1 MMWFDA
7 TPIASATVEALFNCL
22 WQGLL
27 LCGLVACALAMSRG
41 TNAATRYAI
50 WWATLVATA
59 CLPLLPVAPPVRT
72 PSRPV
77 AIVQVVDPLPPI
89 HRPATVVR
97 MKPVQ
102 LPSEPKPS
110 TPVATF
116 RVRDRWPLAL
126 FCAWML
132 GVAVMLARIGWSFL
146 YIRTLRRTATPLG
159 QELYQSTRIST
170 PMAVGFVH
178 PIILIPEGFAD
189 RLNLAEFDQIV
200 AHERAHI
207 RRGDNW
213 TNLIQKFIEAVM
225 FFHPAVW
232 FIAKRLNL
240 ERESAC
246 DDCVVHS
253 TGAAQPYAACLAKLV
268 EVTAARRQPALAT
281 GIFQGARQISIRI
294 ERLLDRTRNRTPH
307 ASRRTLMLALS
318 GLVVAAVVFP
328 QVRAALAGPL
338 IQLPVARSQPVSQV
352 QAAQV
357 QKEKPP
363 RRQNTEL
370 RRSLEQVLGEL
381 RGQIQDVQLAA
392 EPVLEGLQSQEI
404 QVPDNDDQLRALRE
418 QLANVEQS
426 GNFAQL
432 DSHLKDLNN
441 QLLAAQESMRD
452 AEKASI
458 SQRSSGWW
466 TGLNTRTKGQIEFTD
481 DDADVKSVSPGGYLS
496 IEERRGWTTRKYEV
510 TPTERRYMVN
520 GHSETLDGDGRKW
533 LAETLPQVIR
543 DSAIG
548 ADARVKRILKQ
559 QGPAGVLDEISKILS
574 DHNKRVYFGELFA
587 NGPLAAD
594 ILQRAAR
601 QMGRQIVSDGE
612 KARLLMDVSAT
623 YLKDGSARAEYFDA
637 IGTIASDGEHR
648 RVLSNV
654 LQKDGRTKET
664 LLLTLKSAKGIAS
677 DGEKA
682 RLLMEAADAPSFN
695 DSVSAEYLATVN
707 TIASDGEHA
716 RVLMALLRNGNATKE
731 TLVPAMKSAARIAS
745 DGEKARVLV
754 RAADFYTADPAIRSA
769 FFNAAGG
776 IASDGEKSRVL
787 MAILAR
793 SNLDKE
799 GFIELIRTAA
809 RIASDGEKGRVL
821 RSVASTCPNDDAVV
835 SALVQ
840 AVSTISS
847 DGEYRRVM
855 SAMLGRSDLS
865 ARITAIKHI

>member
-7 TPIASATVEALFNCL
+7 TPIARATVEALFNCL
-22 WQGLL
+22 WQGML
-27 LCGLVACALAMSRG
+27 LCGLVACALAVSRG

-50 WWATLVATA
+50 WWVALIA
-59 CLPLLPVAPPVRT
+59 IASLPLLPVRM
-72 PSRPV
+72 PSRPA
-77 AIVQVVDPLPPI
+77 AIVRVMNNPLPPI

-97 MKPVQ
+97 MRPVQ
-102 LPSEPKPS
+102 LPIESRPS

-116 RVRDRWPLAL
+116 RMRDRWPLAL
-126 FCAWML
+126 FCAWL
-132 GVAVMLARIGWSFL
+132 VGVAGMLARIGWSFL
-146 YIRTLRRTATPLG
+146 YIRTLRRTATPLDE
-159 QELYQSTRIST
+159 ELYQSTRIST
-170 PMAVGFVH
+170 PMAVGFIH
-178 PIILIPEGFAD
+178 PIILIPEGFTD
-189 RLNLAEFDQIV
+189 RLNLAEFSQII

-213 TNLIQKFIEAVM
+213 TNLMQKFIEAVM

-253 TGAAQPYAACLAKLV
+253 TGAAQPYAACLAKLL
-268 EVTAARRQPALAT
+268 EVTAASRQPALAT

-307 ASRRTLMLALS
+307 ASRRTLVLALS
-318 GLVVAAVVFP
+318 GLLVAAIVFP
-328 QVRAALAGPL
+328 QVRAVLAGPL
-338 IQLPVARSQPVSQV
+338 IQLPVTRSEPVTEA

-363 RRQNTEL
+363 QRQNTKP
-370 RRSLEQVLGEL
+370 RRSLEQVLREL
-381 RGQIQDVQLAA
+381 EGQLRDVELTT
-392 EPVLEGLQSQEI
+392 EPVLQGLQDFPELEA
-404 QVPDNDDQLRALRE
+404 PLRAMRQKLDNL
-418 QLANVEQS
+418 QQG
-426 GNFAQL
+426 GNFSQL
-432 DSHLKDLNN
+432 DTQMQRLND

-452 AEKASI
+452 AEKASTF
-458 SQRSSGWW
+458 QRSSGWW
-466 TGLNTRTKGQIEFTD
+466 TGLNIRTEGQIEFTD
-481 DDADVKSVSPGGYLS
+481 DDADVKSVSPGGYLN

-510 TPTERRYMVN
+510 TPTERRYTVN
-520 GHSETLDGDGRKW
+520 GHSQPLDGDGRKW

-559 QGPAGVLDEISKILS
+559 QGPAGVLDEISKISS
-574 DHNKRVYFGELFA
+574 DHAKRVYFGELFA

-601 QMGRQIVSDGE
+601 QMGRQIASDGE

-623 YLKDGSARAEYFDA
+623 YLKDGSARTEYFDA

-682 RLLMEAADAPSFN
+682 RLLMEAADTPSF
-695 DSVSAEYLATVN
+695 DESVSTEYLATVN

-716 RVLMALLRNGNATKE
+716 RVLMALLRNGNASKE
-731 TLVPAMKSAARIAS
+731 TLVLAMKSAARISS

-754 RAADFYTADPAIRSA
+754 RAADFYTADPAIRSV

-776 IASDGEKSRVL
+776 ISSDGEKSRVL
-787 MAILAR
+787 MAILAK

-821 RSVASTCPNDDAVV
+821 RAVASTCPNDDTVV

-840 AVSTISS
+840 AVSTINS

>member
-1 MMWFDA
+1 M
-7 TPIASATVEALFNCL
+7 
-22 WQGLL
+22 L
-27 LCGLVACALAMSRG
+27 LCGLVACALAVSRG

-50 WWATLVATA
+50 WWVALIA
-59 CLPLLPVAPPVRT
+59 IASLPLLPVRM
-72 PSRPV
+72 PSRPA
-77 AIVQVVDPLPPI
+77 AIVRVMNNPLPPI

-97 MKPVQ
+97 MRPVQ
-102 LPSEPKPS
+102 LPIESRPS

-116 RVRDRWPLAL
+116 RMRDRWPLAL
-126 FCAWML
+126 FCAWL
-132 GVAVMLARIGWSFL
+132 VGVAGMLARIGWSFL
-146 YIRTLRRTATPLG
+146 YIRTLRRTATPLDE
-159 QELYQSTRIST
+159 ELYQSTRIST
-170 PMAVGFVH
+170 PMAVGFIH
-178 PIILIPEGFAD
+178 PIILIPEGFTD
-189 RLNLAEFDQIV
+189 RLNLAEFSQII

-213 TNLIQKFIEAVM
+213 TNLMQKFIEAVM

-253 TGAAQPYAACLAKLV
+253 TGAAQPYAACLAKLL
-268 EVTAARRQPALAT
+268 EVTAASRQPALAT

-307 ASRRTLMLALS
+307 ASRRTLVLALS
-318 GLVVAAVVFP
+318 GLLVAAIVFP
-328 QVRAALAGPL
+328 QVRAVLAGPL
-338 IQLPVARSQPVSQV
+338 IQLPVTRSEPVTEA

-363 RRQNTEL
+363 QRQNTKP
-370 RRSLEQVLGEL
+370 RRSLEQVLREL
-381 RGQIQDVQLAA
+381 EGQLRDVELTT
-392 EPVLEGLQSQEI
+392 EPVLQGLQDFPELEA
-404 QVPDNDDQLRALRE
+404 PLRAMRQKLDNL
-418 QLANVEQS
+418 QQG
-426 GNFAQL
+426 GNFSQL
-432 DSHLKDLNN
+432 DTQMQRLND

-452 AEKASI
+452 AEKASTF
-458 SQRSSGWW
+458 QRSSGWW
-466 TGLNTRTKGQIEFTD
+466 TGLNIRTEGQIEFTD
-481 DDADVKSVSPGGYLS
+481 DDADVKSVSPGGYLN

-510 TPTERRYMVN
+510 TPTERRYTVN
-520 GHSETLDGDGRKW
+520 GHSQPLDGDGRKW

-559 QGPAGVLDEISKILS
+559 QGPAGVLDEISKISS
-574 DHNKRVYFGELFA
+574 DHAKRVYFGELFA

-601 QMGRQIVSDGE
+601 QMGRQIASDGE

-623 YLKDGSARAEYFDA
+623 YLKDGSARTEYFDA

-682 RLLMEAADAPSFN
+682 RLLMEAADTPSF
-695 DSVSAEYLATVN
+695 DESVSTEYLATVN

-716 RVLMALLRNGNATKE
+716 RVLMALLRNGNASKE
-731 TLVPAMKSAARIAS
+731 TLVLAMKSAARISS

-754 RAADFYTADPAIRSA
+754 RAADFYTADPAIRSV

-776 IASDGEKSRVL
+776 ISSDGEKSRVL
-787 MAILAR
+787 MAILAK

-821 RSVASTCPNDDAVV
+821 RAVASTCPNDDTVV

-840 AVSTISS
+840 AVSTINS

>member
-7 TPIASATVEALFNCL
+7 TPIARATVEALFNCL

-50 WWATLVATA
+50 WWLTLVATA

-72 PSRPV
+72 PSRQV
-77 AIVQVVDPLPPI
+77 SIVQVMNDPVAPI
-89 HRPATVVR
+89 HRPVTVVQAR
-97 MKPVQ
+97 PVAFR
-102 LPSEPKPS
+102 SEPRPA

-132 GVAVMLARIGWSFL
+132 GVAVMLGRIGWSFL
-146 YIRTLRRTATPLG
+146 YIRILRRTATPLG
-159 QELYQSTRIST
+159 QDLYQSTRIST

-178 PIILIPEGFAD
+178 PIILVPEGFAD
-189 RLNLAEFDQIV
+189 RLNAAEFDQIA

-213 TNLIQKFIEAVM
+213 TNLMQKFIEAVM

-253 TGAAQPYAACLAKLV
+253 TGAVKPYAACLAKVV
-268 EVTAARRQPALAT
+268 EVTAASGQPALAT

-307 ASRRTLMLALS
+307 PSRRTLALALT
-318 GLVVAAVVFP
+318 GLLVAAIVFQ
-328 QVRAALAGPL
+328 QVRAVLAGPL
-338 IQLPVARSQPVSQV
+338 IQLPVARSQLVSQV
-352 QAAQV
+352 QAAPPV

-363 RRQNTEL
+363 RRQNTKPL
-370 RRSLEQVLGEL
+370 RSLEQVLREL
-381 RGQIQDVQLAA
+381 QGQIRDVELTT
-392 EPVLEGLQSQEI
+392 EPVLQGLQDALDYE
-404 QVPDNDDQLRALRE
+404 VPLRELRE
-418 QLANVEQS
+418 QLGNVEQS
-426 GNFAQL
+426 ENFAQL

-458 SQRSSGWW
+458 FQRSSGWW
-466 TGLNTRTKGQIEFTD
+466 TGLNIRTEGQIEFTD
-481 DDADVKSVSPGGYLS
+481 DDTDVKSVSPGGYLS

-510 TPTERRYMVN
+510 TPTERRYTVN
-520 GHSETLDGDGRKW
+520 GHSQPLDGDGRKW

-548 ADARVKRILKQ
+548 ADARVKRILKRE
-559 QGPAGVLDEISKILS
+559 GPAGVLDEISKISS
-574 DHNKRVYFGELFA
+574 DHAKRVYFGELFA
-587 NGPLAAD
+587 NGPLAVD
-594 ILQRAAR
+594 ILQRAAK
-601 QMGRQIVSDGE
+601 QMGRQIASDGE

-664 LLLTLKSAKGIAS
+664 LLLTLKSVKGIAS

-682 RLLMEAADAPSFN
+682 HLLIEAADAPSLD
-695 DSVSAEYLATVN
+695 DSVSTEYLATVN

-716 RVLMALLRNGNATKE
+716 RVLTALLRNGGASKE
-731 TLVPAMKSAARIAS
+731 TLVLAMKSAARIAS

-776 IASDGEKSRVL
+776 ISSDGEKSRVL
-787 MAILAR
+787 MAILAK

-821 RSVASTCPNDDAVV
+821 RSVASSCPNDDAVV

-865 ARITAIKHI
+865 ARITAIKRI